1 MRDLRCNFHAIDSH
15 DVDNLILKK
24 KEKEKMK
31 FPCKRSSDVE
41 NLFPKITIR
50 LHSID
55 NERYE
60 EAPVLADLSEFD
72 R

>member
-15 DVDNLILKK
+15 DADSLILKK
-24 KEKEKMK
+24 KKEKMK
-31 FPCKRSSDVE
+31 FPCKRSSDVK

-60 EAPVLADLSEFD
+60 EARVLADLSEFD

>member
-15 DVDNLILKK
+15 DADSLILKK

-31 FPCKRSSDVE
+31 FPCKRSNDVK

-60 EAPVLADLSEFD
+60 EARVLADLSEFD